1 MQLKN
6 TARTIALT
14 SHVSQFSFAG
24 AKGCLGFQRKV
35 RRETSVGLTFRNIN
49 KIFANRGRA
58 PLRSKILATELLGQG
73 PFRGRGKNAHD
84 VNRKS
89 ARRYSETMILHIR
102 HVKMHHRRFRKLLV
116 FSS

>member
-1 MQLKN
+1 MM
-6 TARTIALT
+6 LT
-14 SHVSQFSFAG
+14 FKTSIVGDFPASHVSGHWRVMGMEPTIMIVSWNSG
-24 AKGCLGFQRKV
+24 DVVGQR
-35 RRETSVGLTFRNIN
+35 
-49 KIFANRGRA
+49 
-58 PLRSKILATELLGQG
+58 
-73 PFRGRGKNAHD
+73 PFRGRGENAHD